1 MITVTQMT
9 EYLSTG
15 LNAVNNIANTEFV
28 IIPDVSRFKRSTRSG
43 NTVTNY
49 INGILLVSPSANE
62 TTNGGLVIAIDQFAL
77 HVLVPLDPI
86 KTTPTENPIAWQDDI
101 NEYVQSVRN
110 VIDEFFSV
118 NTTGTLSDGEHTY
131 SLGYTYSTSATSQ
144 VARDSTI
151 GTYVEFTVNIAV
163 TVVQSGVNS
172 MNVTVTIDGKQVPY
186 QSFTPSRTAVQ
197 TANVFS
203 DSTATKVIATG
214 STFGADMAC
223 PALRSGSAVADYL
236 INGGINKAHIMGL
249 EYGETAEY
257 FLVQFVTARGNSSGV
272 MNVGENYS
280 LAECAYIPDLLAF
293 PDSYTVSVT
302 TFDAPTGSINV
313 TVPAGGPYIYLL
325 PDGSIAEHEGGTTF
339 TADVPETGMCEGE
352 DGYYAYIIS
361 VEKEEDNADV

>member
-9 EYLSTG
+9 EYLSSG

-28 IIPDVSRFKRSTRSG
+28 IIPDVSRFKRSTRSR

-110 VIDEFFSV
+110 VIDEFFSA

-186 QSFTPSRTAVQ
+186 QSFTPARTAVQ

-203 DSTATKVIATG
+203 DSSATKVIATG
-214 STFGADMAC
+214 STLGIDIAC
-223 PALRSGSAVADYL
+223 PALQDGSAAADYI
-236 INGGINKAHIMGL
+236 INGGVNMSHIAGIT
-249 EYGETAEY
+249 YGNTTKY
-257 FLVQFVTARGNSSGV
+257 YLLQLISARGNSTGV

-293 PDSYTVSVT
+293 PDTYTVSVR

-313 TVPAGGPYIYLL
+313 IVPAGGTYIYLL
-325 PDGSIAEHEGGTTF
+325 PDGSIAEYEGGTAF
-339 TADVPETGMCEGE
+339 TMTVPEAGMCHDE
-352 DGYYAYIIS
+352 DGYYAYI
-361 VEKEEDNADV
+361 VCVKKES